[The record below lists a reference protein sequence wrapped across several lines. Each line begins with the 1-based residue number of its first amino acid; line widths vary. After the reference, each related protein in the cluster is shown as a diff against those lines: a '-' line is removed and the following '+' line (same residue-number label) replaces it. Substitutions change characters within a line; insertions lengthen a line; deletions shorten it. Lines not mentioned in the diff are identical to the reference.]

1 MKTNT
6 KAKFILITVV
16 FVLITTI
23 VLGVCPLP
31 IYWKIPVMF
40 LVRIWN
46 CLVLASEYMAVMM
59 GYMCKEGDD
68 D

>member
-16 FVLITTI
+16 FALITTI
-23 VLGVCPLP
+23 VLGVCPLS

-40 LVRIWN
+40 
-46 CLVLASEYMAVMM
+46 LVLASEYMAVMM

>member
-40 LVRIWN
+40 LV
-46 CLVLASEYMAVMM
+46 LVSEYMAVMM
-59 GYMCKEGDD
+59 GYMCKEAAHD
-68 D
+68 

>member
-23 VLGVCPLP
+23 VLGVCLLP

-40 LVRIWN
+40 
-46 CLVLASEYMAVMM
+46 LVLASEYMAVMM